1 MSHAYRRNVRNLD
14 QMKRFEVAHVTVEV
28 DEAEQTFALIPGEA
42 INAKDRKPLF
52 SGVITEDMGMQLRN
66 LTNEI
71 EEIII
76 RGRA

>member
-1 MSHAYRRNVRNLD
+1 MSHAYRRSVRNLD

-42 INAKDRKPLF
+42 LNAKDRKPLF
-52 SGVITEDMGMQLRN
+52 SGIITEDMGMQLRI

-71 EEIII
+71 EEIIL

>member
-52 SGVITEDMGMQLRN
+52 SGVITEDMGMQLRI

>member
-28 DEAEQTFALIPGEA
+28 DEAEQTFALIPGKA
-42 INAKDRKPLF
+42 LNAKDRKPLF
-52 SGVITEDMGMQLRN
+52 SGIITEDMGMQLRI

-71 EEIII
+71 EEIIL
-76 RGRA
+76 RGK

>member
-42 INAKDRKPLF
+42 LNAKDRKPLF
-52 SGVITEDMGMQLRN
+52 SGIITEDMGMQLRI

-71 EEIII
+71 EEIIL
-76 RGRA
+76 RGK